1 MYRLICTYFVIPYA
15 QAPVIRPARPDDLP
29 AIQNLIFEH
38 GTNPW
43 NHLPEKEVKEHLAAI
58 QEGTVRGVV
67 AEESG
72 ALLGVMTYE
81 TGLFYPEYEPTPGR
95 LHGYIAE
102 GVVHRDLV
110 GRGVG
115 LAMLREV
122 LAAFAKEGIRHIY
135 AKRHEENPFSKRLL
149 EKAGFEEVAT
159 FYDPEVRPHGSRQT
173 TVCRYV
179 IPS

>member
-1 MYRLICTYFVIPYA
+1 MVRA
-15 QAPVIRPARPDDLP
+15 ARSADLP

-38 GTNPW
+38 GRNEW
-43 NHLPEKEVKEHLAAI
+43 NYLPEVEVKEHLANI
-58 QEGTVRGVV
+58 ERGTVQGVV
-67 AEESG
+67 AEENG
-72 ALLGVMTYE
+72 EITGIMTYE
-81 TGLFYPEYEPTPGR
+81 TGIFYPEYEPSPDT

-115 LAMLREV
+115 MAMMQAV
-122 LAAFAKEGIRHIY
+122 LDAFKEQGIRRIY
-135 AKRHEENPFSKRLL
+135 AKRHEENPFSGRLL

-159 FYDPEVRPHGSRQT
+159 FYDPEVRPHGSRRT

-179 IPS
+179 VRS